1 MKVNF
6 DKYVERRGTECM
18 KWDECNAKFGISP
31 EKQLVPMWIAD
42 TDFKS
47 PQPVIDAL
55 KKRVDHGIFGYTRK
69 GDSFYNA
76 IINWIGR
83 RYKWDIKK
91 EWILF
96 TPGVIPGFTIAI
108 QSLTEVGDGV
118 IIQDPVYYPFKD
130 GIIDN
135 GRVVVNNRLKVING
149 RYEIDFDDLEKKAK
163 NPRNKLMILCNP
175 HNPIGRVWT
184 KEELMKIG
192 TICLENNI
200 ILISDE
206 IHGDIIMSGHEHIS
220 IASLSEEFAKN
231 TITTYA
237 PSKTFNLA
245 GLQTAYLVAPNNHIM
260 EILDKQL
267 TVNRVY
273 DISVFGG
280 LALEVAYN
288 ECEEYVDQLCQYIGN
303 NYEYMCNFIKENLPQ
318 LKMSKPEATYLAW
331 VDFRGTGMNNEEI
344 EKFIIEKA
352 NIAVDFGSWFGE
364 DGKGFLRFNVACPRS
379 TLEKA
384 MNQLKNALE
393 ENK

>member
-206 IHGDIIMSGHEHIS
+206 IHGDIIMR
-220 IASLSEEFAKN
+220 
-231 TITTYA
+231 T
-237 PSKTFNLA
+237 
-245 GLQTAYLVAPNNHIM
+245 
-260 EILDKQL
+260 
-267 TVNRVY
+267 
-273 DISVFGG
+273 
-280 LALEVAYN
+280 
-288 ECEEYVDQLCQYIGN
+288 
-303 NYEYMCNFIKENLPQ
+303 
-318 LKMSKPEATYLAW
+318 
-331 VDFRGTGMNNEEI
+331 
-344 EKFIIEKA
+344 
-352 NIAVDFGSWFGE
+352 
-364 DGKGFLRFNVACPRS
+364 
-379 TLEKA
+379 
-384 MNQLKNALE
+384 
-393 ENK
+393 